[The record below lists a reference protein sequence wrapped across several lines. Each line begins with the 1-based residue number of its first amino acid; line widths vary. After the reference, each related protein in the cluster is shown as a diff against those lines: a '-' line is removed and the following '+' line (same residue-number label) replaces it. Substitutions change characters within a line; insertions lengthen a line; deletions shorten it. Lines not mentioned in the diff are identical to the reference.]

1 VRIAALSWRYV
12 GHPAAGGAEVVT
24 HEVLR
29 RLATGGH
36 EVVAFTAAH
45 PGSVA
50 EEDIDGVKLVRRGG
64 QATVHLHAWRWLRRR
79 LDRFDRVVDQINT
92 IPFFTP
98 FYVPSGKRRFW
109 IQQLAREYWWRE
121 TRGLFRALAPIGY
134 LAEPIYLRA
143 YRSTAGM
150 TISESSRRDLEAL
163 GIRDVA
169 ILPLAHDAQ
178 PLTSLPPRSE
188 PPLRILIAGRLT
200 PAKFVE
206 EGIAA
211 FAAVRQAVPD
221 AELDVVGTGDPAYRI
236 RLERRI
242 AEAGIGGV
250 TFHGHVEVDRKHEL
264 MERAHL
270 HLFTSHREGWG
281 LVVSEAGALGTP
293 SVGYDA
299 PGVRDSVGQPHLLA
313 PVGDT
318 QGLADRI
325 LWLWRDDRAYD
336 AARRVAWERARTMSA
351 DAMAAAFAAAIGVA
365 DGVEAAHSAAEGR
378 PLP

>member
-1 VRIAALSWRYV
+1 MRIAALSWRYL
-12 GHPAAGGAEVVT
+12 GHPAAGGAEIVT

-29 RLATGGH
+29 WLAAEGH
-36 EVVAFTAAH
+36 TVVAFTAAH
-45 PGSVA
+45 PGA
-50 EEDIDGVKLVRRGG
+50 APEDELDGVRLVRRGG
-64 QATVHLHAWRWLRRR
+64 QATVHVHAWRWLRRR
-79 LDRFDRVVDQINT
+79 LDGFDRVVDQINT

-98 FYVPSGKRRFW
+98 LYVPREKRRFW

-121 TRGLFRALAPIGY
+121 TRGAFRALAPIGY
-134 LAEPIYLRA
+134 VAEPVYLRA
-143 YRSTAGM
+143 YRRTAGM

-163 GIRDVA
+163 GIHDVA

-178 PLTSLPPRSE
+178 PLASLPARAG

-211 FAAVRQAVPD
+211 FAAVRNEVPH
-221 AELDVVGTGDPAYRI
+221 AELDIVGSGDAAYRS

-242 AEAGIGGV
+242 ADQDLRGV
-250 TFHGHVEVDRKHEL
+250 TFHGRVGAERKHEL
-264 MERAHL
+264 MERAHV

-299 PGVRDSVGQPHLLA
+299 PGVRDSVAEPRLLA
-313 PVGDT
+313 PVGDA
-318 QGLADRI
+318 QGLAERI
-325 LWLWRDDRAYD
+325 LWLWRDDRAYA
-336 AARRVAWERARTMSA
+336 AARRAAWERAREMSV
-351 DAMAAAFAAAIGVA
+351 DAMADAFAAAIGALDVQ
-365 DGVEAAHSAAEGR
+365 GR
-378 PLP
+378 